1 MFDNLSYLAMM
12 AFGFGLSLA
21 TYRLFAMRN
30 KWPMGAFHA
39 DLPAVPIMLG
49 MISLVVGTLY
59 AAAVG
64 DTRGWMIV
72 GLGFALWLVW
82 TSLLRVGSQLS
93 LFLAPVATGLLLV
106 GWLGSMF
113 GYDRAANI
121 IENPRELLKRPA
133 IEQPAVRP

>member
-30 KWPMGAFHA
+30 NWPMGAFHA
-39 DLPAVPIMLG
+39 DLPAIPIMLG
-49 MISLVVGTLY
+49 LVSLVAGVLY

-64 DTRGWMIV
+64 DMRGWMIV
-72 GLGFALWLVW
+72 GLGFVLWMLW

-93 LFLAPVATGLLLV
+93 LFLAPLATGLLLV

-121 IENPRELLKRPA
+121 IENPRELLRRPA
-133 IEQPAVRP
+133 VEQPAVRP